1 MNNLFYRLG
10 SDPDKLYPREIFN
23 DHLKT
28 FGKFGLYI
36 STIVLPIFTTDVNEM
51 PDMDEISEKLVK
63 SRNAGEEIDPSVA
76 NYTSSKTYD
85 AYCERMMDV
94 CVDMYNLGYI

>member
-1 MNNLFYRLG
+1 M
-10 SDPDKLYPREIFN
+10 SK
-23 DHLKT
+23 

-36 STIVLPIFTTDVNEM
+36 STIVLPIFTTDVNDI
-51 PDMDEISEKLVK
+51 PDMDEMSEKLVK
-63 SRNAGEEIDPSVA
+63 SRNAGEEIDPSVT

-85 AYCERMMDV
+85 AYSERMMDV